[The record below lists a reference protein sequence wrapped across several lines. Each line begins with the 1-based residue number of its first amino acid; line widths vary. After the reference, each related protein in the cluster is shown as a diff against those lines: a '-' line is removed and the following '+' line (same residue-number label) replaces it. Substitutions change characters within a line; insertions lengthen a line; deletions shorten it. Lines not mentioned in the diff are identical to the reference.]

1 MRGSWRQMPPEPPEP
16 ALTRQRGTEPVSHV
30 RQGAQGYTNPEVRP
44 NDRILRVDE
53 VAEVVSICFKRR
65 LPLCAFFC
73 LSFLQMMR
81 ESI

>member
-53 VAEVVSICFKRR
+53 VAEVVSICFK
-65 LPLCAFFC
+65 
-73 LSFLQMMR
+73 MMR
-81 ESI
+81 ESM